1 MSKKAITTPKAKAIG
16 PYPAAVETGDLVC
29 VSGQIALNSATGKL
43 VDGDTAAQAKQA
55 LENLKTILDAA
66 GLGFTDVVKT
76 TIFLTSMGD
85 FAAVN
90 EVYKSYV
97 AEPYPARSTIAVAA
111 LPMGAK
117 VEIEMTAVRPPE
129 TSLEVTRIR

>member
-1 MSKKAITTPKAKAIG
+1 MSKRAITTPKAKAIG
-16 PYPAAVETGDLVC
+16 PYSAAVEAGDFVF
-29 VSGQIALNSATGKL
+29 VSGQIPLDSATGKL
-43 VDGDTAAQAKQA
+43 VEGDISAQARQS
-55 LENLKTILDAA
+55 LENLKTVLAAA
-66 GLGFTDVVKT
+66 GLGFADVVKT

-117 VEIEMTAVRPPE
+117 VEIEMTALRPPE
-129 TSLEVTRIR
+129 TNLEVTRIR

>member
-1 MSKKAITTPKAKAIG
+1 MSKRAITTPKAKAIG
-16 PYPAAVETGDLVC
+16 PYSAAVEAGDFVF
-29 VSGQIALNSATGKL
+29 VSGQIPLDSATGKL
-43 VDGDTAAQAKQA
+43 VEGDISAQARQS
-55 LENLKTILDAA
+55 LENLKTVLAAA
-66 GLGFTDVVKT
+66 GLGFADVVKT

-90 EVYKSYV
+90 EVYKTYV

-117 VEIEMTAVRPPE
+117 VEIEMTALRPPE
-129 TSLEVTRIR
+129 TNLEVTRIR